1 MLRQSDSIGKMIE
14 TWKRGTMRQENC
26 WWLTLVVI
34 LLMPLSGCEIDRQSS
49 QSLRYDDNGR
59 FMDLWSTYTHC
70 YRSEDPDAMRADAQQ
85 LTRAAETIDSVE
97 DPITPESNEAVPP
110 GPTSRLSVDPAEM
123 AASCALHAGQF
134 AEEKGHLDIAREMF
148 QMVVINYP
156 QPRYQYYT
164 DQARLGLEH
173 LKAMSRAVFTELTV

>member
-1 MLRQSDSIGKMIE
+1 MIGTCKGGTIRRE
-14 TWKRGTMRQENC
+14 KR
-26 WWLTLVVI
+26 WWLTLVLI
-34 LLMPLSGCEIDRQSS
+34 LLMPLSGCAIDRQVS
-49 QSLRYDDNGR
+49 QSLLYDDNSR

-85 LTRAAETIDSVE
+85 LSRAVHTIDSVR
-97 DPITPESNEAVPP
+97 DPITPEGNEPVPP

-134 AEEKGHLDIAREMF
+134 AKEIGHLDIAREMF
-148 QMVVINYP
+148 QMVVINYS

-164 DQARLGLEH
+164 DQARRGLEH
-173 LKAMSRAVFTELTV
+173 LNAASRVGFTRPHRVRTCQHDI